1 MGGNGVPLPIHAREK
16 LPESILLT
24 SLDLKSVKTSTLKKR
39 TTTKHHHLWTKKKK
53 GSGQLP

>member
-16 LPESILLT
+16 SPESTSLT

-39 TTTKHHHLWTKKKK
+39 TTTKHHHLWIKKRK